1 MCAGR
6 ADAND
11 LTCLKV
17 DERATLYDER
27 DGVLKH
33 LLKQHLSSSAVAA
46 FKPTHLSKDLSYLE
60 LGATNREEGGEPGES
75 SFRLLH
81 VINCYTI

>member
-11 LTCLKV
+11 LTCYEGGRKGHFV
-17 DERATLYDER
+17 R
-27 DGVLKH
+27 DDVLKH
-33 LLKQHLSSSAVAA
+33 LLKQHLSSSAAA
-46 FKPTHLSKDLSYLE
+46 FKPTHLSKDLSRLE

-75 SFRLLH
+75 SVRLLH